1 MKSAASRHPATHDH
15 KLCVKRAVADAERV
29 CIARDARLTDIRRRI
44 LELVWASHE
53 PVGAYDILAK
63 LSRERDNAA
72 PPTVYRALGFLMEV
86 GLVHRI
92 DSLNAFVGCNEPT
105 RPHVAQFLVCRSCH
119 HVSEIDS
126 PPVQRVIEA
135 ESRQYGFTIE
145 AGSLEIKG
153 LCENCAATGSPT
165 N

>member
-1 MKSAASRHPATHDH
+1 MKSTATRHSGKHDH
-15 KLCVKRAVADAERV
+15 KRCVTRALADAERI
-29 CIARDARLTDIRRRI
+29 CTARDARLTDIRRRI

-53 PVGAYDILAK
+53 PVGAYELLAK
-63 LSRERDNAA
+63 LSRERDKAA
-72 PPTVYRALGFLMEV
+72 PPTVYRALEFLMEV

-92 DSLNAFVGCNEPT
+92 DSLNAFLGCNEPT
-105 RPHVAQFLVCRSCH
+105 REHVAQFLVCRSCH

-126 PPVQRVIEA
+126 PSVQRAIEK
-135 ESRQYGFTIE
+135 ESRQTGFIIE

-153 LCENCAATGSPT
+153 LCEACAAPAANT